1 MEGLRKQ
8 FRNCLGPENHVL
20 MRSLQMAQLGMIE
33 GAFNFTFLWT
43 FKANGSSLAIIK
55 KICLYP
61 VVIRNH

>member
-33 GAFNFTFLWT
+33 VHLISHFYGHLKPMGLPWE
-43 FKANGSSLAIIK
+43 
-55 KICLYP
+55 
-61 VVIRNH
+61 